1 MTYNANPTTI
11 YFVPKIKTFRAIDK
25 PRVNSEIVAQQLR
38 VVGSDG
44 QNLGVLSREDAL
56 ALAAKENLDLIEV
69 ASKTNPPVAR
79 IMSFDKYRYEQE
91 KIEKK
96 ARLSQK
102 STEIKQVQISG
113 RAAQNDLMVKMRKL
127 EEFLNEGH
135 RVIVKL
141 VLRGREKQHKEWAL
155 EKLNGFLKMTA
166 IEHKIVSEPR
176 FDNRGVN
183 MQIVKK

>member
-1 MTYNANPTTI
+1 M
-11 YFVPKIKTFRAIDK
+11 
-25 PRVNSEIVAQQLR
+25 RVAKD
-38 VVGSDG
+38 VG
-44 QNLGVLSREDAL
+44 
-56 ALAAKENLDLIEV
+56 LDLIEV
-69 ASKTNPPVAR
+69 AEKANPPVAR

-113 RAAQNDLMVKMRKL
+113 RAAHNDLMVKMRKL

-141 VLRGREKQHKEWAL
+141 VLRGREKQHKDWAL

-166 IEHKIVSEPR
+166 IEHKVVSEPR
-176 FDNRGVN
+176 FDNRGVS